1 VRKHLAL
8 LVAATALG
16 RVVVVFLYVNVLWA
30 TNLVAHLVADLRT
43 WPPFFFWVQRGY
55 VPYVNFPKEY
65 PVGASLLYWAIAP
78 LMNPDDIRQIT
89 LVHGLV
95 MSIADLLSVAVF
107 YVLALRVAP
116 RLAFP
121 LSLLFSLNLTAL
133 LLSPIRFEGWVVLF
147 ALLGYAYHVRGAPC
161 RATLFWAIGCA
172 LKWFPVFF
180 IAAQEIQALREGRK
194 TQWIRT
200 GAVFLGVTLAVNL
213 PFAVADYRLHGNLN
227 YWLSPYLFHMRRPL
241 YWDTVLGVGELWLGP
256 LAIER
261 YGSLWTL
268 LLVGTAL
275 LAFPRMGV
283 ARKGTLMILA
293 SLVLNRVYSAQ
304 FNLWFYPFV
313 LLLASQSEEHQRR
326 RLLVL
331 FCVLDVLNVLV
342 YPLLFG
348 PAFEEVGSFAPYAA
362 ARFGGVWA
370 SAFSA
375 AILLR
380 ALALICLAAALV
392 AGRGVREEL
401 SSAQP

>member
-1 VRKHLAL
+1 VKKSLGIL
-8 LVAATALG
+8 LAATAVARAAVL
-16 RVVVVFLYVNVLWA
+16 FLYVNVLWS

-78 LMNPDDIRQIT
+78 LMNPDDIQQIT

-95 MSIADLLSVAVF
+95 MSVADLLSVAVF
-107 YVLALRVAP
+107 YSLAHRLAP

-133 LLSPIRFEGWVVLF
+133 LLSPLRFEGWVVLF
-147 ALLGYAYHVRGAPC
+147 ALLGYAYHLRRAPHW
-161 RATLFWAIGCA
+161 ATLFWGIGCA

-180 IAAQEIQALREGRK
+180 LAAQEIQALREGRR
-194 TQWIRT
+194 TQWIRS
-200 GAVFLGVTLAVNL
+200 GLVFLGVTLAVNL

-256 LAIER
+256 MSIER
-261 YGSLWTL
+261 FGSLWTL
-268 LLVGTAL
+268 VLVGGAL

-283 ARKGTLMILA
+283 ARKGTLMVVA

-304 FNLWFYPFV
+304 FNLWFYPF
-313 LLLASQSEEHQRR
+313 LLLVAARSEEPARR
-326 RLLVL
+326 KLLVL

-342 YPLLFG
+342 YPLFFG
-348 PAFEEVGSFAPYAA
+348 PAFEEVGGFAPFAA
-362 ARFGGVWA
+362 ARFGGYWA
-370 SAFSA
+370 GAFSA

-380 ALALICLAAALV
+380 AAALV
-392 AGRGVREEL
+392 LLALLLIEGRGAPEEPAG
-401 SSAQP
+401 AQA